1 MMKKGIVVFMLIFLC
16 TCTLALHGKTG
27 QRAANLISFFSGFP
41 ADTGTDDPFD
51 AWPLLGASLEHVFAD
66 GLAVGIS
73 VRYSRWKD
81 YMGTHYTVLGELC
94 GAWTFNAWS
103 PSLNLS
109 YHFNPSRRGMWDPY
123 LGAGVGIH
131 FTRFEN
137 EMTNYA
143 PPRAA
148 ELREQSFVRGFAGI
162 RFYPFG
168 RSSGFMR
175 DFAFLA
181 QASLYFGG
189 GFRPVVVMFG
199 ISRGF

>member
-1 MMKKGIVVFMLIFLC
+1 MMRKRIAVFILIFLS
-16 TCTLALHGKTG
+16 AGAAAVNGQSGK
-27 QRAANLISFFSGFP
+27 RAANLISFFSGFP

-73 VRYSRWKD
+73 IRYSRWKD
-81 YMGTHYTVLGELC
+81 YMGTFYTVLGELC
-94 GAWTFNAWS
+94 GPWIFNAWS

-109 YHFNPSRRGMWDPY
+109 YHFNSSRRGVMDPY
-123 LGAGVGIH
+123 LGVGVGIH
-131 FTRFEN
+131 FTRFAN
-137 EMTNYA
+137 EMTNYT

-148 ELREQSFVRGFAGI
+148 ELRDQSFVRGFTGV
-162 RFYPFG
+162 RFHPFR
-168 RSSGFMR
+168 RSNGFMR